1 MQKLEKEKGFM
12 KEMHDADGQK
22 ITFLN
27 MVQRKSSRCT
37 PQIVER

>member
-27 MVQRKSSRCT
+27 MVQRKIIQMHSPNC
-37 PQIVER
+37 